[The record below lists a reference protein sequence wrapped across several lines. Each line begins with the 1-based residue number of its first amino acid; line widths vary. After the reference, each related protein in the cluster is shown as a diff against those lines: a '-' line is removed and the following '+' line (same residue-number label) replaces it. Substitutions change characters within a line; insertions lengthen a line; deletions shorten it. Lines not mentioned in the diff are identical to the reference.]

1 MAGFRSLARQVR
13 DPRCDLAL
21 RRYSLRKCLERFA
34 PYGHRATW
42 DHLCSRA
49 GFGPEDR
56 SPDPARLV
64 AALDE
69 LEEAR
74 SVWLAYEV
82 EFAKR
87 RKKEKHDGLRR
98 PGSVDDWHRLTWG
111 GFGVAWCDDPG
122 VHPREPLAEVL
133 RRLIAA
139 LEREPGAVARC
150 ATASASPWKYDLAHE
165 PSSGPVCTELRHSG
179 AAARTDPRGAGGRQA
194 RPTAAR
200 VGLSTTGVRRGCRT
214 PYRNRRQTPVVSG
227 DWPIGA

>member
-13 DPRCDLAL
+13 DPRNDLAL

-49 GFGPEDR
+49 GFDPEDR

-69 LEEAR
+69 LEAAR
-74 SVWLAYEV
+74 AVWLAYEAQ
-82 EFAKR
+82 FAER
-87 RKKEKHDGLRR
+87 RRREKHDGLRS

-111 GFGVAWCDDPG
+111 GFGVAWCDDPR
-122 VHPREPLAEVL
+122 VHPEGALADVL

-139 LEREPGAVARC
+139 LEREPRDVC
-150 ATASASPWKYDLAHE
+150 
-165 PSSGPVCTELRHSG
+165 PVCTRSDL
-179 AAARTDPRGAGGRQA
+179 TWKPDPDAG
-194 RPTAAR
+194 PT
-200 VGLSTTGVRRGCRT
+200 CRT
-214 PYRNRRQTPVVSG
+214 CGIVVPRPVLTPAALQRVRQSAILVPLS
-227 DWPIGA
+227 A